1 MILDTSFATAVQ
13 ERSGENLPL
22 CYQCLKCTAGCPLS
36 SHMDFKPNNIIRM
49 IQYGQRE
56 RVLKSHA
63 IWFCVSCMTCGV
75 RCPNGV
81 DISAIMDTL
90 REMAIEAGYAYAA
103 EKKVVQL
110 HEEFVRSIKLW
121 GRLHEVTFYIGYMAR
136 SLDIL
141 ASLPAGLTL
150 LARGKLPFL
159 PKRIKGAKQIKR
171 LYKKAYKTKGQLA
184 EEE

>member
-1 MILDTSFATAVQ
+1 MTLDTTFATAVQ

-75 RCPNGV
+75 RCPNRV

-90 REMAIEAGYAYAA
+90 REMAIEAGLAYAA

-121 GRLHEVTFYIGYMAR
+121 GRLHEVTFYMGYMAR

-141 ASLPAGLTL
+141 ASIPAGLML
-150 LARGKLPFL
+150 MGRGKLPFL

-171 LYKKAYKTKGQLA
+171 LYKKAYKTKGRL
-184 EEE
+184 EEEA

>member
-1 MILDTSFATAVQ
+1 MTLDTTFATAVQ

-63 IWFCVSCMTCGV
+63 IWFCVSCMTCSI

-90 REMAIEAGYAYAA
+90 REMAIEAGFAYAA

-121 GRLHEVTFYIGYMAR
+121 GRLHEVTFYMGYMAR

-141 ASLPAGLTL
+141 ASIPAGLML
-150 LARGKLPFL
+150 MGRGKLPFL

-184 EEE
+184 EEA

>member
-1 MILDTSFATAVQ
+1 MTVDTSFAVAVQ
-13 ERSGENLPL
+13 ERSGQDLSL

-36 SHMDFKPNNIIRM
+36 SHMDFKPSNIIRM

-75 RCPNGV
+75 RCPNEV

-159 PKRIKGAKQIKR
+159 PKKIKGAKQIKR
-171 LYKKAYKTKGQLA
+171 IYEKAYKTKGQLA
-184 EEE
+184 EEK

>member
-1 MILDTSFATAVQ
+1 MIPNTSFATAVQ
-13 ERSGENLPL
+13 ERSGESLAA
-22 CYQCLKCTAGCPLS
+22 CYHCLKCTAGCPLS
-36 SHMDFKPNNIIRM
+36 SHMDLKPNAILRM

-56 RVLKSHA
+56 RILKSHA

-75 RCPNGV
+75 RCPNDI

-90 REMAIEAGYAYAA
+90 REMAIEDGHAYAA

-110 HEEFVRSIKLW
+110 HEEFCRSIKLW

-136 SLDIL
+136 SLDII
-141 ASLPAGLTL
+141 ASLPAGLSL

-159 PKRIKGAKQIKR
+159 PKRIKGGKQIKR
-171 LYKKAYKTKGQLA
+171 LYKRAYKTKGKL
-184 EEE
+184 EEEA